1 MVAWTKAVLSRY
13 GTVMG
18 WSCAGSE
25 NWSAE
30 NEELLNI
37 LNVRCER
44 KKGVID
50 DLSGFHISKQSRRAA
65 IYKDIED
72 CRKGKYR
79 KEEWEFSFRHA
90 KFEISI
96 RHASREDK

>member
-1 MVAWTKAVLSRY
+1 M
-13 GTVMG
+13 
-18 WSCAGSE
+18 
-25 NWSAE
+25 
-30 NEELLNI
+30 
-37 LNVRCER
+37 
-44 KKGVID
+44 
-50 DLSGFHISKQSRRAA
+50 SGFHISKQSRRAA

-96 RHASREDK
+96 RHASREDE